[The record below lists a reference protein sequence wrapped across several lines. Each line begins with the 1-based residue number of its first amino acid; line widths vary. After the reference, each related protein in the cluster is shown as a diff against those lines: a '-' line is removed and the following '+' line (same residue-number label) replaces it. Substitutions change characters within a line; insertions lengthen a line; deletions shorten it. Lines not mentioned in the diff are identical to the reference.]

1 MSNALRVQKALPM
14 NKSALS
20 VTDSLPAAHSN
31 PTTLAVLR
39 EHVDQALTVADK
51 TLADK
56 VNGIIVPL
64 ATANGSK
71 TPAMTRFI
79 HYHNR
84 TAKAVGLPKSDKALV
99 NALPLRQRV
108 ILALLRVKVAHELA
122 RFASQAIE
130 SGRPKSHNVAYEIA
144 SREIDEFATFL
155 DEARDEFLISLFH
168 IHFSNGAGQ

>member
-1 MSNALRVQKALPM
+1 MSSNLRARKALLMSNAILPTV
-14 NKSALS
+14 NRLS
-20 VTDSLPAAHSN
+20 VVTSDSAA
-31 PTTLAVLR
+31 LAVLH
-39 EHVDQALTVADK
+39 EHIDHTLTVADK
-51 TLADK
+51 ALADQI
-56 VNGIIVPL
+56 NGVIVPL

-108 ILALLRVKVAHELA
+108 ILALLRMKVAHELVK
-122 RFASQAIE
+122 FASQAIE

-144 SREIDEFATFL
+144 SHEIEEFATFL
-155 DEARDEFLISLFH
+155 EEARDEFLISLFNV
-168 IHFSNGAGQ
+168 HFSNGAGK